1 MITFY
6 GESGKTHKALLHS
19 MRKVPMNQR
28 EKEILKQIM
37 KDNLTIEENV
47 DGEITL
53 YFAGEK
59 VCRTKKDKKVVV

>member
-1 MITFY
+1 
-6 GESGKTHKALLHS
+6 
-19 MRKVPMNQR
+19 MNQR

-37 KDNLTIEENV
+37 KDNLTIEEGV

-59 VCRTKKDKKVVV
+59 VCRTKKDKKVKV